1 MQSKILKAFD
11 QSEVS
16 SVWSASMLTNLLY
29 YYTRWLVQ
37 ILSIIMWWSIA
48 SISQASLQCWRSQG
62 PKTSHF
68 TRALKYT
75 YNKNKNNKKKKKLLK
90 GLPIQCV
97 LSHRHK
103 TGVSFLT
110 ATTFLYCHEFALTM
124 GISNSAAESKWLIQ
138 SSTIRRSACWQ
149 HLSYFFH
156 WLLWSCALGMAA
168 KSTYSTASNLPL
180 WSSEIK
186 LQGLINFLI
195 EPLLI
200 EKYALVTTNSLSF
213 PLHCSSTLSYYPYL
227 LFPTLSGCTEW

>member
-1 MQSKILKAFD
+1 MQTKILKAFD

-75 YNKNKNNKKKKKLLK
+75 YNKNNNNNKKKNFSKVFPYNAFWATGTKLEYHS
-90 GLPIQCV
+90 LPPLLFC
-97 LSHRHK
+97 
-103 TGVSFLT
+103 T
-110 ATTFLYCHEFALTM
+110 ATNLHSPWAYQ
-124 GISNSAAESKWLIQ
+124 IQ
-138 SSTIRRSACWQ
+138 QLNRSDSYSLQPFEDQ

-156 WLLWSCALGMAA
+156 WLLWICALGTAA

-227 LFPTLSGCTEW
+227 LFPTLPGCTEW

>member
-75 YNKNKNNKKKKKLLK
+75 YNKNKNNKKKKKTSQRSSHTMRFEPQAQNWSIIPYRHYFSVLPRICTHHGHIKFSSWIEVTHTVFNHSKISMLAASFILFPLAPLK
-90 GLPIQCV
+90 LCTRNGC
-97 LSHRHK
+97 
-103 TGVSFLT
+103 
-110 ATTFLYCHEFALTM
+110 
-124 GISNSAAESKWLIQ
+124 
-138 SSTIRRSACWQ
+138 
-149 HLSYFFH
+149 
-156 WLLWSCALGMAA
+156 
-168 KSTYSTASNLPL
+168 
-180 WSSEIK
+180 
-186 LQGLINFLI
+186 
-195 EPLLI
+195 
-200 EKYALVTTNSLSF
+200 EKYV
-213 PLHCSSTLSYYPYL
+213 LHCFKSSTLVIRN
-227 LFPTLSGCTEW
+227 